1 MLEALLDMDSKG
13 IIAPDMAD
21 NEDNYID
28 YGLNV
33 LEASAC
39 FGIDDDIRK
48 LFAKQGITIGN
59 CYGMLPPVVDQ
70 IYSVFRAGMSWLPVI
85 SAKSPNPLNAGRAT
99 CVPYVINGAGI
110 MLPVT
115 LYFKGGIEVL
125 AHECIHTIR
134 GHIAG
139 HDNVAFEEAFAN
151 YFVINPEHAAVDKIE
166 LIEKKILLSTVRK
179 KLEDKLGDNA
189 SYVLVRMSK
198 DEVYGVRDSADAVEH
213 VKGLDTLRMKI
224 VKERL
229 GL

>member
-1 MLEALLDMDSKG
+1 VKKSSLLLDKKG

-21 NEDNYID
+21 NEDDYID

-39 FGIDDDIRK
+39 FEIDDNIRNS
-48 LFAKQGITIGN
+48 FAEQGITIGN
-59 CYGMLPPVVDQ
+59 CYRMPPPAAEQ
-70 IYSVFRAGMSWLPVI
+70 IYSVFKTGLSWLAVI
-85 SAKSPNPLNAGRAT
+85 SAKSSNPLDAGCAI
-99 CVPYVINGAGI
+99 CVPYTVNSAGI

-115 LYFKGGIEVL
+115 LYFKGGMEVL

-134 GHIAG
+134 GHIAKKENM
-139 HDNVAFEEAFAN
+139 DFEEAFAN
-151 YFVINPEHAAVDKIE
+151 YLAVSPEHAAVDKIA
-166 LIEKKILLSTVRK
+166 LFEKKILISTVRQ

-189 SYVLVRMSK
+189 SYALIRMSK
-198 DEVYGVRDSADAVEH
+198 EEVYGVRDSADALSY